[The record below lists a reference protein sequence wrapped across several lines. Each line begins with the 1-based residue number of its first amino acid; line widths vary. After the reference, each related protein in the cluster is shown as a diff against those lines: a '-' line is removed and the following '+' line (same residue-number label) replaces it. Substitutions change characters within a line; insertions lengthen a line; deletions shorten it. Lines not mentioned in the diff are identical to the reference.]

1 MAISVSGISPMSM
14 NPVSTVRAVETKPQ
28 NYAVENESEVSDAF
42 TQSLAVNGAS
52 GIVAPTPVQYAN
64 ARTEENAVGGASAD
78 AARTNRFFNDI
89 ASAYQGMSTSYDASG
104 AAGQYAMIGSNIDLS
119 A

>member
-1 MAISVSGISPMSM
+1 M
-14 NPVSTVRAVETKPQ
+14 NPITSVRTVETRPQ

-42 TQSLAVNGAS
+42 MQSLAINGTD

-64 ARTEENAVGGASAD
+64 AQRSESG
-78 AARTNRFFNDI
+78 NRVSDLDSTQVNQFYNDI
-89 ASAYQGMSTSYDASG
+89 ASGYQGMSTSYDASG
-104 AAGQYAMIGSNIDLS
+104 TAGQYAMIGSNIDLY